1 VHVRRGL
8 RFTFGTDALIPLRQG
23 FRVAG
28 LGSVNEWLVPT
39 NYHAA
44 TDTPENVD
52 FCSVA
57 DTVEVVLGVAERVAR

>member
-23 FRVAG
+23 FPVAG
-28 LGSVNEWLVPT
+28 LGSINEWLVPT

-52 FCSVA
+52 FRSVA
-57 DTVEVVLGVAERVAR
+57 DALQVVLGVVDRLS